1 MSSGYRNP
9 IALMDSED
17 IVPAPWGAENA
28 VFCPQAGVIENDKD
42 SDSPSLHSLPVLSP
56 CSEENQKIHSRVSS
70 ILRRHPGP
78 ERPAHIQVCLG
89 VNDSRRVSLMVTALQ
104 YHPSVSAKQEP

>member
-42 SDSPSLHSLPVLSP
+42 SDSLSLHSLPVLSP
-56 CSEENQKIHSRVSS
+56 
-70 ILRRHPGP
+70 
-78 ERPAHIQVCLG
+78 
-89 VNDSRRVSLMVTALQ
+89 
-104 YHPSVSAKQEP
+104 